1 MPQENVAR
9 FFAAVLEGKVPI
21 EPEQDSCTASPERF
35 VHLSEKFGYPFSVA
49 ELQAEIAHHIGKPHI
64 LQLFE
69 TALADETLRR
79 TLKQASQPDQLQA
92 ALLPLGY
99 SLTPEELNAVIYT
112 CCHCVKGLFCECRA
126 GGIGKQVFERSR
138 PTDSLPVLS
147 GDYAIAPEHVRS
159 FHQDGHLRLR
169 SVLTPE
175 EVKAYRTV
183 LVTAVD
189 RHDQEQQVMEK
200 SVSGQSQGWKFVEN
214 LWRLD
219 PAARKFT
226 LAKRFGKIA
235 ADLLRVD
242 TVRLFRDQSYFK
254 KPGGGN
260 TPWHQDGY
268 FMPLD
273 TTQIVT
279 MWIALSDVTTEMSP
293 MTFVSGSHRRGYLGA
308 SMPNEDSMKEFER
321 NLDAKGYKRMSYGAM
336 VAGDASFHAGW
347 TLHSSRENT
356 SQQTREAMV
365 IVYYADGARVTLPPM
380 PRHPQPPEEFA
391 AIIRQHNLTTC
402 LPRLKLGD
410 LAETAMNPIVYQRQ
424 TCDSTS
430 QPTTV

>member
-21 EPEQDSCTASPERF
+21 EPEQESCTSSPERF

-49 ELQAEIAHHIGKPHI
+49 ELQAEIAYHIQKPHI
-64 LQLFE
+64 LRLFE
-69 TALADETLRR
+69 AALQDES
-79 TLKQASQPDQLQA
+79 LKQAMKRASQPDDLQA
-92 ALLPLGY
+92 VLLPRGY
-99 SLTPEELNAVIYT
+99 HLTLEELNAVVYT

-138 PTDSLPVLS
+138 ITSTDLLLPALT
-147 GDYAIAPEHVRS
+147 GDYAIAPDQIRS
-159 FHQDGHLRLR
+159 FHEDGHLRLR
-169 SVLTPE
+169 NVLTPE
-175 EVKAYRTV
+175 EIAAYRPAIV
-183 LVTAVD
+183 AAVD
-189 RHDQEQQVMEK
+189 RHDLEQQAMEK

-242 TVRLFRDQSYFK
+242 AVRLFRDQSYFK

-260 TPWHQDGY
+260 TPWHQDSY

-273 TTQIVT
+273 THQVVT
-279 MWIALSDVTTEMSP
+279 MWVALSDVTIEMSP
-293 MTFVSGSHRRGYLGA
+293 MIFVSGAHRRGYQGA
-308 SMPNEDSMKEFER
+308 SMPNDESMDEFEQ
-321 NLDAKGYKRMSYGAM
+321 NLDAKGWQRMSYGAM
-336 VAGDASFHAGW
+336 VAGDASFHTGW

-365 IVYYADGARVTLPPM
+365 IVYYADGARVAIPPM
-380 PRHPQPPEEFA
+380 PRHPTPPENFA
-391 AIIRQHNLTTC
+391 AIIRQHNLSTC
-402 LPRLKLGD
+402 LPGLKSGD
-410 LAETAMNPIVYQRQ
+410 LAETLMNPIVYQRQ
-424 TCDSTS
+424 PSES
-430 QPTTV
+430 LSGY